1 MYSREAALDNSHIMH
16 TQKLPAPIVLIAP
29 SGEDS
34 LLVYT
39 YENILYHYVISVS
52 DASVKLV
59 QVGQIALHGIIRAP
73 TRVRALSWILPED
86 QIRKCSKS
94 VTTNLLTTY
103 RQRRSITRCRCRN
116 YPVPSGWQTRASPT
130 DDNREWRP
138 QVRNAHH
145 RAECRDVC
153 AHARPPCFRI
163 GSACRFVTGESV
175 HGTDDGRGTR
185 PRSP

>member
-1 MYSREAALDNSHIMH
+1 MH

-86 QIRKCSKS
+86 QICTSLKVYRS
-94 VTTNLLTTY
+94 VYADKL
-103 RQRRSITRCRCRN
+103 
-116 YPVPSGWQTRASPT
+116 
-130 DDNREWRP
+130 
-138 QVRNAHH
+138 
-145 RAECRDVC
+145 
-153 AHARPPCFRI
+153 
-163 GSACRFVTGESV
+163 
-175 HGTDDGRGTR
+175 
-185 PRSP
+185 